1 MHKYFWL
8 FSIYFAAIMGCQQK
22 QASLI
27 LPDVKSSFTRQL
39 LQKDSLLTVDSF
51 YLVGIDTMTAKSS
64 LFHQRFPYLHTLE
77 RINKEIDNT
86 KKLIDRET
94 PKPLYEDLQ
103 QMQTLEDEKKYVD
116 SQIDS
121 LNNLFHSSDSLKP
134 VGYRAIYKVSV
145 HKENGF
151 AISDTI
157 AYALSLNMQL
167 SDWDRNVGNAIDSF
181 AVGSHVMRGPF
192 NIKSPAN

>member
-1 MHKYFWL
+1 MRKYNWL
-8 FSIYFAAIMGCQQK
+8 FSVYFAMFTGCKQK
-22 QASLI
+22 GTSFI

-51 YLVGIDTMTAKSS
+51 YLVGIDTMTEKSS

-86 KKLIDRET
+86 KKLIDREM

-103 QMQTLEDEKKYVD
+103 QMKTLEDEKKYVD

-121 LNNLFHSSDSLKP
+121 INNLFHSSDSVKP
-134 VGYRAIYKVSV
+134 VGFRAIYKVLV
-145 HKENGF
+145 HKANEF
-151 AISDTI
+151 AVSDTI

-167 SDWDRNVGNAIDSF
+167 SDWDRNVGNAIDSL
-181 AVGSHVMRGPF
+181 AVGHHVLRGPF
-192 NIKSPAN
+192 NLKTPAN